1 MIINTS
7 AIPHIYR
14 NRFLRATNSNFS
26 VGGSSNTSNSSS
38 SSEAIGNTF
47 EPHYLWGQYFDD
59 TEDISGDL
67 TCDGTITAEQVI
79 SPLAQLDRLISDNV
93 TVNGKLTTNQLQAV
107 SGYIQ
112 TLLSDSITTDYLT
125 VTKAAHFFKLIIDE
139 IKATQGSVIITPCNA
154 KLDKVEE
161 LESDYRCYFRAND
174 ADGNQIYNS
183 FEVDDQVVCQTFNA
197 AVGTS
202 YDVSNKYYWRKV
214 TATGSTTTN
223 ISGQT
228 VDVHYIDLSK
238 TDCDTSSM
246 TPSVS
251 DEVVL
256 LGNRTDETRQAA
268 IVISAYNSEFLDKGI
283 KAPSIVQ
290 YSGINDYNLSNH
302 RLNIL
307 SNGLNE
313 FRGGY
318 YNNNGK
324 NVETIISETASTLD
338 GKVTAVSGVVSSHTT
353 SISNL
358 QQTDSA
364 ISGVVS
370 SNTSSIGTL
379 QNNLNTVSGTVSGNS
394 ENIAALQL
402 TAQGLTSTV
411 SSHSESITT
420 INTNVSTVS
429 GAVDSVSGAVST
441 IESDYV
447 TSSELEQ
454 TASSLTST
462 IQSDYNTKINS
473 VSGAVSSNTSN
484 ISSLQQTA
492 SGISATVSSHTES
505 ISGLSGDVGTIKSD
519 YVTSSNLQQTASGI
533 SASVTSDIEGKLL
546 NTGININTNKI
557 NITSDNTILT
567 SSSGNK
573 VWLKANDVNNEE
585 IFALGRSGN
594 YTPYLRLSYPHGN
607 QTSYTQ
613 LGMGTL
619 SLTSPDGGTLNN
631 ISIVTNNSYSLIQCN
646 NNNGSCGIRVNS
658 NGKAQWLR
666 GSNWIPFGGVNVK
679 FITSNYTLED
689 DIDYVVYK
697 GTVSSNV
704 TLTLP
709 TPSNHKGRK
718 VYIKDRSNGG
728 RIDLVGYLNGGNTW
742 ECSQTT
748 HSIDNISVML
758 ICDGEVWTVFY
769 CG

>member
-26 VGGSSNTSNSSS
+26 VGGSSNISNSSS

-67 TCDGTITAEQVI
+67 TCDGTVTAEKVI

-112 TLLSDSITTDYLT
+112 NLLSDSITTDYLT

-379 QNNLNTVSGTVSGNS
+379 QSNLESVSGVVSGNS

-402 TAQGLTSTV
+402 TASGLTSTV
-411 SSHSESITT
+411 SSHTQSITT
-420 INTNVSTVS
+420 INTNVSSVS

-462 IQSDYNTKINS
+462 IQSDYNTKIDS

-484 ISSLQQTA
+484 ISTLQQTA
-492 SGISATVSSHTES
+492 SGLSSTVSSHTQS

-533 SASVTSDIEGKLL
+533 SATVTSDIEGKLRE
-546 NTGININTNKI
+546 TGIYINDKKIKI
-557 NITSDNTILT
+557 NADNTELT
-567 SSSGNK
+567 SSSGEQT
-573 VWLKANDVNNEE
+573 WLVGKNTDGGT
-585 IFALGRSGN
+585 IFKLGRWGNSQPRLDLQASDSTYCYFRPTDISMQSAGSGQVVGAGMSVSDGYPQFHLVLGGNTFAIRISGTTAQWKFGAATASWHTFGNSKNTRKVSTNTTLNADDEIVFVTASCTVTLPSSGN
-594 YTPYLRLSYPHGN
+594 YEGRELKIICRQPS
-607 QTSYTQ
+607 
-613 LGMGTL
+613 
-619 SLTSPDGGTLNN
+619 
-631 ISIVTNNSYSLIQCN
+631 ISISGNM
-646 NNNGSCGIRVNS
+646 NGS
-658 NGKAQWLR
+658 
-666 GSNWIPFGGVNVK
+666 
-679 FITSNYTLED
+679 
-689 DIDYVVYK
+689 
-697 GTVSSNV
+697 
-704 TLTLP
+704 
-709 TPSNHKGRK
+709 
-718 VYIKDRSNGG
+718 
-728 RIDLVGYLNGGNTW
+728 
-742 ECSQTT
+742 SQTIGNN
-748 HSIDNISVML
+748 HSNQIFEL
-758 ICDGEVWTVFY
+758 IYDGSTWITNYQNVP
-769 CG
+769 